1 MRATIMAGLFVLAP
15 LMTAQEPREISL
27 ISGKS
32 VVIDSPSDIV
42 RVSVA
47 DPEVVEAVGIS
58 TKEVVLNG
66 KKAGTTSVLVW
77 QKPDGRLLFDV
88 TVVGLPDQKKAAI
101 LREVVKEFGEG
112 QVELETQG
120 ESVFVRGTVADLA
133 AADRAVAIASALGKP
148 VNLLRVSVPA
158 EIEPQILLK
167 VRFASVDRAAIQQL
181 GMNIIST
188 GAANTIG
195 MTSTGQFQ
203 KPTLDQAT
211 GVGGGA
217 ATFILSDLLNIFL
230 FRPDLDLA
238 ATLRLLNQRQL
249 IEILAEPN
257 VLAMNGK
264 EASFLAGGEYP
275 YPVVQG
281 GGASGVPAIS
291 IRFREFGVRL
301 GFKPTLTPRGSIR
314 LMVEPEVSALD
325 FANGFQFQ
333 GFNIPALATRRV
345 STEIELDDRQSFA
358 IAGLLDNRVTES
370 LSKMP
375 GLGDIPFFGR
385 LFRSR
390 SVEKNHSELLVIVT
404 PEVVRPMPAG
414 QALPQIEFP
423 SEFLSGGAKTA
434 PQTPGTEATG
444 SVARPAVSPIPV
456 EVLREEK
463 RKEAED
469 AQRSRGQSGGAGV
482 ESGSGSSRTRFG
494 GDRMQ

>member
-1 MRATIMAGLFVLAP
+1 MRAIIIAGLFVLAP

-32 VVIDSPSDIV
+32 VVIDSPSDIM

-101 LREVVKEFGEG
+101 LREVTKEFGEG
-112 QVELETQG
+112 KVELETQG

-148 VNLLRVSVPA
+148 VNLLRVNVPA
-158 EIEPQILLK
+158 DIEPQILLK
-167 VRFASVDRAAIQQL
+167 VRFASVDRTALQQL

-203 KPTLDQAT
+203 KPTLERAG
-211 GVGGGA
+211 GVGD

-238 ATLRLLNQRQL
+238 ATIRLLNQKRL

-281 GGASGVPAIS
+281 GGASGVPAIT

-314 LMVEPEVSALD
+314 LQVEPEVSALD

-358 IAGLLDNRVTES
+358 IAGLLDNRVTEV

-404 PEVVRPMPAG
+404 PELVRPMPAG
-414 QALPQIEFP
+414 QPLPQIEFP
-423 SEFLSGGAKTA
+423 SEFLSGGATA
-434 PQTPGTEATG
+434 TPRTPGTEATG
-444 SVARPAVSPIPV
+444 SLARPAVSPIPV

-469 AQRSRGQSGGAGV
+469 AQRSRGQSGTAGV